1 MPKLTFE
8 FEEEVS
14 YEVRYDHQ
22 FIGKIWKCDRF
33 IFSQFRDS
41 PLSEWIKNEISAKLW
56 RLNNEHHSK

>member
-22 FIGKIWKCDRF
+22 FIDVTLKHHFWYWFVIVYL
-33 IFSQFRDS
+33 IV
-41 PLSEWIKNEISAKLW
+41 KLTHF
-56 RLNNEHHSK
+56 LKYFCYSKLILTS